1 MTTTWTAKR
10 AKLAALSRHRPADD
24 PEVLEAA
31 RDLRAARLEDHVAK
45 VVALAPPLSDDQR
58 ARITRL
64 LRGSGGDH
72 E

>member
-1 MTTTWTAKR
+1 MPPEQRRLR
-10 AKLAALSRHRPADD
+10 ARAAALSRHRSADD
-24 PEVLEAA
+24 PELLDVS

-58 ARITRL
+58 ARIARL